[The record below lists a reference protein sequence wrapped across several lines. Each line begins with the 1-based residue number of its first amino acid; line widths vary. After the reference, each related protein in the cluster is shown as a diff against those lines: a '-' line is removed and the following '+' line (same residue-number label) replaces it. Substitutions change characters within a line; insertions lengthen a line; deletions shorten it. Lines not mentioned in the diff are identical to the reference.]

1 MTRAPQSARCRLA
14 RGAAIA
20 CSSETT
26 VTPDSGSSAS
36 FRSMQSSPLPLTLST
51 SAGDKPTTP
60 RTFCDDGMMPLFCPT
75 SQTSFRK
82 IRKSRSAKFNSNM
95 DLATV
100 HGVVF
105 AVFVLGGPVAETAH
119 VPPFAS
125 RLGCQRTPVH
135 PLSSPT
141 RHFGGIDAG
150 VPFQEIFRC
159 RDHGDGPGRPD
170 PPG

>member
-60 RTFCDDGMMPLFCPT
+60 RTFCDDGIMPLFCPT

-82 IRKSRSAKFNSNM
+82 IRKSRSAKFNANM

-105 AVFVLGGPVAETAH
+105 AFFVLGGPCCRDRTR
-119 VPPFAS
+119 PGFRISP
-125 RLGCQRTPVH
+125 RLPTNPR
-135 PLSSPT
+135 SPT
-141 RHFGGIDAG
+141 IVSDSTFGGIDAG

-159 RDHGDGPGRPD
+159 CDYGYGPGRPD

>member
-36 FRSMQSSPLPLTLST
+36 FRSMQSSPLQLTLST

-60 RTFCDDGMMPLFCPT
+60 RTFCDDGIMPLFCPT
-75 SQTSFRK
+75 SQISFRK
-82 IRKSRSAKFNSNM
+82 IRKSRSAKFNATM

-105 AVFVLGGPVAETAH
+105 AFLFERHPVAETAH
-119 VPPFAS
+119 VRPFAFPLVANEPPF
-125 RLGCQRTPVH
+125 TH
-135 PLSSPT
+135 YPL
-141 RHFGGIDAG
+141 
-150 VPFQEIFRC
+150 
-159 RDHGDGPGRPD
+159 
-170 PPG
+170 

>member
-26 VTPDSGSSAS
+26 VTPDSGRSAS
-36 FRSMQSSPLPLTLST
+36 LRSMQSSPLPLTLLS

-60 RTFCDDGMMPLFCPT
+60 RTFCDDGIMLLFCPT

-82 IRKSRSAKFNSNM
+82 IRKSRSAKFSRYM

-105 AVFVLGGPVAETAH
+105 AFFVLGGGPVAETAH

-135 PLSSPT
+135 PLSAPT
-141 RHFGGIDAG
+141 RHF
-150 VPFQEIFRC
+150 
-159 RDHGDGPGRPD
+159 
-170 PPG
+170 

>member
-36 FRSMQSSPLPLTLST
+36 CRSMQSFPLPLTLLS

-60 RTFCDDGMMPLFCPT
+60 RTFCDDGIMLLFCPT
-75 SQTSFRK
+75 SQIEFRK
-82 IRKSRSAKFNSNM
+82 IRKTRSAKFNSDR

-105 AVFVLGGPVAETAH
+105 AVFVLGALLPRPHTSRLSHLASVAND
-119 VPPFAS
+119 PPFTHYSLRLDIWGDQCRRSVS
-125 RLGCQRTPVH
+125 RK
-135 PLSSPT
+135 PLLLRSRGSPW
-141 RHFGGIDAG
+141 
-150 VPFQEIFRC
+150 PS
-159 RDHGDGPGRPD
+159 
-170 PPG
+170 

>member
-36 FRSMQSSPLPLTLST
+36 CRSMQSSPLTLLT

-60 RTFCDDGMMPLFCPT
+60 RTFCDDGIMLLFCPT
-75 SQTSFRK
+75 SQTQFRK
-82 IRKSRSAKFNSNM
+82 IRKTRSAKFNSDR

-105 AVFVLGGPVAETAH
+105 AVFVLGALLPRPHTSRLSHLASVANE
-119 VPPFAS
+119 PPFTHYS
-125 RLGCQRTPVH
+125 LRLD
-135 PLSSPT
+135 
-141 RHFGGIDAG
+141 IW
-150 VPFQEIFRC
+150 
-159 RDHGDGPGRPD
+159 GDQ
-170 PPG
+170 